1 MYELLLNH
9 LFQRNQ
15 GYDGWK
21 EPQNNDK
28 VITWNKEHLL
38 KQVVPVTHTLEKKFS
53 VATFE
58 GLWVAFFHIE

>member
-15 GYDGWK
+15 EYDGWK

-38 KQVVPVTHTLEKKFS
+38 KQVVPVTYTLEKKFS

-58 GLWVAFFHIE
+58 GL